1 MQQSAPFPDI
11 EMQDQPQERH
21 SARSVTVEESDAGR
35 RVDNF
40 LAARL
45 PDLPRGRIYRML
57 RRGEVRVNGAR
68 VRPDRR
74 LNAGDSVR
82 IPPHWLYPR
91 SAQAV
96 PPRDLISAIERRI
109 LYEDDAVLALDKPS
123 GLAVHGGSGLRYG
136 VIEALR
142 HSRGERVSL
151 ALVHRLD
158 RDTSGCLLL
167 AKNTAVL
174 RELHQLLRAGG
185 FRKRYSALLKGR
197 PRWRRRAVEAP
208 LRRGGGS
215 QVAVDEAGKVAVS
228 RFIQRYLYREC
239 VLVDVE
245 LATGRMHQIRVHA
258 AHVGHPVAGDRKY
271 GDPAFNRTMRR
282 LGLKRLFLH
291 AAELEFEW
299 RGSGRKFVIQAP
311 LPEELRKILDKL
323 D

>member
-1 MQQSAPFPDI
+1 
-11 EMQDQPQERH
+11 MQDQPRERN
-21 SARSVTVEESDAGR
+21 SARSVTVGESDAGR

-74 LNAGDSVR
+74 LNVGDSVR
-82 IPPHWLYPR
+82 IPPYWSYPR
-91 SAQAV
+91 PARAA
-96 PPRDLISAIERRI
+96 PPRDLIADIERRI
-109 LYEDDAVLALDKPS
+109 LYEDDAVLALDKSS
-123 GLAVHGGSGLRYG
+123 GLAVHGGSGLQYG

-142 HSRGERVSL
+142 HSRGERASL

-174 RELHQLLRAGG
+174 RELHQLLRAGD

-197 PRWRRRAVEAP
+197 PRWRQRAVEAS
-208 LRRGGGS
+208 LRRGEGS
-215 QVAVDEAGKVAVS
+215 QVTVDEAGKAAVS
-228 RFIQRYLYREC
+228 RFIRRDLYREC
-239 VLVDVE
+239 ALVEVE
-245 LATGRMHQIRVHA
+245 LVTGRMHQIRVHA
-258 AHVGHPVAGDRKY
+258 AHMGHPVAGDRKY
-271 GDPAFNRTMRR
+271 GDPAFNRAMRR

-291 AAELEFEW
+291 ATELEFEL
-299 RGSGRKFVIQAP
+299 RGSGKKYAIQAP
-311 LPEELRKILDKL
+311 LPEELRRVLNRLD
-323 D
+323 